1 MDKSHRVILA
11 FDYGLSQIGVA
22 AGNTLIGTAQ
32 PITVLKARDGV
43 PDWQAVE
50 RLLQEWRPQLLL
62 VGDPLHMDGT
72 LSELSGRA
80 RKFARRLQGRSGL
93 PVEMADERLSSVAA
107 KEALRARGHRGD
119 FKRDPADGVAAQL
132 ILQTWLAENPGSG
145 D

>member
-1 MDKSHRVILA
+1 MGKSHRAVLA

-43 PDWQAVE
+43 PDWRAVQC
-50 RLLQEWRPQLLL
+50 LLQEWRPQLLL

-80 RKFARRLQGRSGL
+80 RKFSRRLQGRSGL
-93 PVEMADERLSSVAA
+93 PVEMVDERLSSVAA
-107 KEALRARGHRGD
+107 KEALRARGHRGN
-119 FKRDPADGVAAQL
+119 FKHEPADAIAAQL
-132 ILQTWLAENPGSG
+132 ILETWLAENPLR